1 MVEDVEVEVK
11 RIGASRGRRFE
22 FDPKGFFYI
31 YLKHDPTEAM
41 KVNSGE
47 GSGGESSGGEGSG
60 GEGSGGEGSGG
71 EIVVEHYI
79 NVQKEGSR
87 LKVATGRL
95 NTVIRGTDALGIC
108 DTVFRKGLV
117 SRLDHAMYL
126 GRELQRAQCA
136 LETGRRY
143 EQDELDDTDNQT
155 GEGGK

>member
-47 GSGGESSGGEGSG
+47 GSGGES
-60 GEGSGGEGSGG
+60 SGGEGSGG